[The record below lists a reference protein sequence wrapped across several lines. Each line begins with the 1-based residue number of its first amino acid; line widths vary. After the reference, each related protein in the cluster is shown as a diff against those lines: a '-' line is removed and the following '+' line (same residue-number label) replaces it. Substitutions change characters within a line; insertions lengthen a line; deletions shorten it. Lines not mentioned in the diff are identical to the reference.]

1 MADSCNQTP
10 CRRDPNEEYG
20 PNTRVNPDATKCT
33 LCTGDKTN
41 NIFYVPR
48 AAGYPWRCV
57 LDELTYEQVASVIQ
71 RVPGAKED
79 LMRITDDPILLA
91 MARDLELVESP
102 IEENERMRKRLHANS
117 LPMYTVLKGNIDG
130 SIR

>member
-1 MADSCNQTP
+1 
-10 CRRDPNEEYG
+10 
-20 PNTRVNPDATKCT
+20 
-33 LCTGDKTN
+33 
-41 NIFYVPR
+41 
-48 AAGYPWRCV
+48 V

-91 MARDLELVESP
+91 MARDLELVEDP
-102 IEENERMRKRLHANS
+102 IDENERIRKRLHANS

-130 SIR
+130 TP